1 MGSRKEQTLNS
12 VGEGERRT
20 DTPGSNFL
28 SQDMAAADLQK
39 RSMPSFDEYFD
50 TVQARKRLPN
60 GLQEALNIA
69 FANIPV
75 STFPEVPGGKV
86 IEISAD
92 TTIVDAVQIL
102 SEHNIFS
109 APVRNPTA
117 DDTIN
122 WSNRYLGLV
131 DYSAIILWV
140 LENAEL
146 AAVALATGS
155 AAAAGMGV
163 GAISAVGAVALGATG
178 PVAVAGLTIAAL
190 GAAVAGGVAANK
202 GAGKDALTAAD
213 YLGEDFYKVIFQ
225 EEPFKSTTV
234 GEIIKSFRWMP
245 FLPVQPNDSML
256 TVLLLL
262 SKYHLRS
269 VPVIE
274 MDKPY
279 VENVITQSAVVRGL
293 LQCKGRDWFD
303 VITVKSVSD
312 VGLPFMSPEEVISI
326 DGNELVLEAFKLMR
340 EKQIGG
346 LPVVEGQRDK
356 IIGNISMRDIRFL
369 LLNRELFPEFKQLTV
384 VDFLRT
390 IVSTTGSSVMMPP
403 VTCKYDTPLA
413 DLIEVIAEKCIH
425 RIYLVNGQDELLGV
439 ITLRDVISCFVS
451 EPESHFENYFGRFL
465 IDSLSD

>member
-1 MGSRKEQTLNS
+1 
-12 VGEGERRT
+12 
-20 DTPGSNFL
+20 
-28 SQDMAAADLQK
+28 MAAADLQK
-39 RSMPSFDEYFD
+39 RSIASFDEYFD

-60 GLQEALNIA
+60 GLQEALNKA
-69 FANIPV
+69 FAKIPV
-75 STFPEVPGGKV
+75 SFFPEVPGGKV

-92 TTIVDAVQIL
+92 TSIADAVQIL

-109 APVRNPTA
+109 APVIYPNA

-155 AAAAGMGV
+155 ATAAGMGV
-163 GAISAVGAVALGATG
+163 GAVGAMGAVALGATG
-178 PVAVAGLTIAAL
+178 PVAVAGLAVAAV
-190 GAAVAGGVAANK
+190 GAAVAGGLAVNK

-213 YLGEDFYKVIFQ
+213 YLGDDFYKVIFQ
-225 EEPFKSTTV
+225 EEPFKSTKV
-234 GEIIKSFRWMP
+234 GTIIKTFRWMP
-245 FLPVQPNDSML
+245 FLPVEPNDSML

-274 MDKPY
+274 MNKPY
-279 VENVITQSAVVRGL
+279 VENLITQSAVVRGL

-312 VGLPFMSPEEVISI
+312 VGLPFMSPDEAISI
-326 DGNELVLEAFKLMR
+326 DCNERVLEAFKLMR
-340 EKQIGG
+340 EKKIGG
-346 LPVVEGQRDK
+346 LPVVEVQRNK

-369 LLNRELFPEFKQLTV
+369 LLKQDLFPKFRQLTV
-384 VDFLRT
+384 LDFLRT

-403 VTCKYDTPLA
+403 VTCKYDTSLA
-413 DLIEVIAEKCIH
+413 DLIEVLAEKEIH
-425 RIYLVNGQDELLGV
+425 RIYLVNEQDELLGV

-451 EPESHFENYFGRFL
+451 EPENYFEDYFGRFL
-465 IDSLSD
+465 IDSMTD